1 MKAIEAGAA
10 KQWSEAHGFQLS
22 EHGLPEWREQDGLE
36 DFSIPPDAGARVALV
51 REHMD
56 ALKKEEELCI
66 WLDDWDVWQSGQ
78 RWHIFERFLAS
89 YGVGDAMME
98 KPAYLIQ
105 KRDFDI
111 ALSIVTFAVLMLA
124 DCHVLGSSGRSYLFY
139 SHDEVGHKR
148 A

>member
-1 MKAIEAGAA
+1 MKAIEADAA
-10 KQWSEAHGFQLS
+10 KAWCEGHRFQLN
-22 EHGLPEWREQDGLE
+22 EHGLPAWREWGGLE
-36 DFSIPPDAGARVALV
+36 DFAIPPDAGARVALV
-51 REHMD
+51 REHMS

-89 YGVGDAMME
+89 YNIGDAIAA
-98 KPAYLIQ
+98 KPAYLVQ
-105 KRDFDI
+105 KGDFDV

>member
-1 MKAIEAGAA
+1 MKAIEAAKA
-10 KQWSEAHGFQLS
+10 KQWCQEHGFPLS
-22 EHGLPEWREQDGLE
+22 ENGLPAWRQEDGLE

-78 RWHIFERFLAS
+78 RWHIFERLLIS
-89 YGVGDAMME
+89 YGISDAIIE
-98 KPAYLIQ
+98 RPAYIIQ
-105 KRDFDI
+105 KKDFE
-111 ALSIVTFAVLMLA
+111 AGLSVVTFAVLMLA
-124 DCHVLGSSGRSYLFY
+124 DCYVLGSSGRLYLFY
-139 SHDEVGHKR
+139 SHDEIGHKR